1 MVDAVAAAEPEAIF
15 IVGVSRS
22 GTTLMRQVLGSHA
35 RIAVAGEN
43 HYLGHL
49 LPWEGARH
57 TFRRAGDLRDDDAI
71 RRLAGI
77 MYSDEFLAG
86 SRLRESSPFWRWL
99 AKKVPREEMEAR
111 LLAAERSERGVF
123 TAVMRA
129 YADKTGGKAIMG
141 EKTPAHI
148 GWVETLFDWYPDA
161 RVIHMVRD
169 PRGVFV
175 SELRR
180 RSGHAVTMPYRWLVR
195 VPVLM
200 RAFILLEV
208 TWAWAAAVSRHRTL
222 TRRFPD
228 RYRIVRFEDLV
239 RTPEATIGEVCAFL
253 GVALEPKMLQQK
265 VVSKGSNLGQA
276 GFDAGAAD
284 RWQTSI
290 SPRDDRL
297 IRRLLGRRLHEMGY
311 PRS

>member
-1 MVDAVAAAEPEAIF
+1 
-15 IVGVSRS
+15 
-22 GTTLMRQVLGSHA
+22 
-35 RIAVAGEN
+35 
-43 HYLGHL
+43 
-49 LPWEGARH
+49 
-57 TFRRAGDLRDDDAI
+57 
-71 RRLAGI
+71 
-77 MYSDEFLAG
+77 
-86 SRLRESSPFWRWL
+86 
-99 AKKVPREEMEAR
+99 
-111 LLAAERSERGVF
+111 VF